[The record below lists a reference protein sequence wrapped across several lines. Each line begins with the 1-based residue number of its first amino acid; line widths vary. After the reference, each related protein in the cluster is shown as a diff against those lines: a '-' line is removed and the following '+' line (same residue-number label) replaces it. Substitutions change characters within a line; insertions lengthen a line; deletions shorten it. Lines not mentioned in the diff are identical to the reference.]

1 MPQRWRKERTQNA
14 EEPMSYKTFRNLA
27 QNSTGRGKAPVER
40 ARTAARLNPHRT
52 ASPQPNPSRRIA
64 PCRNSPSPP
73 RSRPRFVAAFP
84 VATAPLP
91 PSYGVP
97 RWWRSS
103 RWPGPSTP
111 PPRVEPQTPAPWTP
125 TPSPSSPAAK
135 TSPPF
140 RQSERWGGASF
151 NEVAAAEAGA
161 AAGSD
166 DPNRDNVGLVG
177 LVASPTSRVAL
188 LVEGEGT
195 VTRRT
200 PGDALPDGRVLTE
213 VAANTAT
220 FAANAASDAPTEE
233 PSPTEDVLI
242 LFPPVNPAPVEATA
256 PPDSTA
262 QFPTPNPNR

>member
-1 MPQRWRKERTQNA
+1 MPQ
-14 EEPMSYKTFRNLA
+14 LA
-27 QNSTGRGKAPVER
+27 IP
-40 ARTAARLNPHRT
+40 
-52 ASPQPNPSRRIA
+52 
-64 PCRNSPSPP
+64 
-73 RSRPRFVAAFP
+73 AAFP
-84 VATAPLP
+84 AALRR
-91 PSYGVP
+91 GVP
-97 RWWRSS
+97 GRDRPLATFVWCAALVALVALAWPIDTTATS
-103 RWPGPSTP
+103 RTANTGSVDPDALPIVPGSEDLT
-111 PPRVEPQTPAPWTP
+111 A
-125 TPSPSSPAAK
+125 
-135 TSPPF
+135 F